1 MLLYR
6 ITRSPYA
13 NDLSGTGA
21 RLYGGRWNNIGRAM
35 VYTASS
41 RSLATLEALVH
52 LPTAIIPDD
61 FCIIII
67 DAPDDVFEVDVNTFP
82 PNWNAY
88 PEPEILKRTGDFFLK
103 QNEHL
108 LMKVPS
114 AIVREEYNY
123 LINPQHP
130 KITRVKII
138 KVEPFTFDERLL
150 S

>member
-6 ITRSPYA
+6 ITRQVYA

-21 RLYGGRWNNIGRAM
+21 RLYGGRWNNIGRPM

-61 FCIIII
+61 FCVITI
-67 DAPDDVFEVDVNTFP
+67 DAPNDVFEADIRLFP
-82 PNWNAY
+82 PNWNSY

-114 AIVREEYNY
+114 AIVKQEFNY
-123 LINPQHP
+123 LINPTHP
-130 KITRVKII
+130 KISQVKIV
-138 KVEPFTFDERLL
+138 KTEPFTFDERLL

>member
-6 ITRSPYA
+6 ITRCVYA
-13 NDLSGTGA
+13 NDMSGTGA

-41 RSLATLEALVH
+41 MALATLEALVH

-61 FCIIII
+61 FCLVTF
-67 DAPDDVFEVDVNTFP
+67 DAPEDIFEADTRLFP

-114 AIVREEYNY
+114 AIVKAEFNY
-123 LINPQHP
+123 LINPLHP
-130 KITRVKII
+130 KAAEIKILGS
-138 KVEPFTFDERLL
+138 EPFTFDERLF
-150 S
+150 

>member
-6 ITRSPYA
+6 ITRNTYT

-41 RSLATLEALVH
+41 RSLAMLEALVH

-61 FCIIII
+61 FCLITIE
-67 DAPDDVFEVDVNTFP
+67 APEDIFVADTRLFP

-103 QNEHL
+103 QNQNL

-114 AIVREEYNY
+114 AIVKEEFNY
-123 LINPQHP
+123 LINPMHP
-130 KITRVKII
+130 NIAEVKIL
-138 KVEPFTFDERLL
+138 KTEPFTFDERLL